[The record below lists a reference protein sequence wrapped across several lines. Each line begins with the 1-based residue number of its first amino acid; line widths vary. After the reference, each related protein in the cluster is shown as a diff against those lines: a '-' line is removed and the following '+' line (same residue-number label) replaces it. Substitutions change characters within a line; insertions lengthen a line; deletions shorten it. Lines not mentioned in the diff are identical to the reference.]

1 MFKNTIRAGDS
12 RSLEGLEMAFYCTV
26 VGFVTEYNRAVTMRA
41 GDSRSLEGLEMA
53 FYCTAKTVRGG
64 HIKPSGFYSLHIL
77 DSKNT
82 FGISGPLGEKLGQ
95 GLLYNIPDFEGNF
108 DQYFAYNSKT
118 ILDMK
123 LIFFLFCR
131 YIYFL

>member
-1 MFKNTIRAGDS
+1 MHDRAGDS
-12 RSLEGLEMAFYCTV
+12 RSLEGLFIAQP
-26 VGFVTEYNRAVTMRA
+26 NRA
-41 GDSRSLEGLEMA
+41 
-53 FYCTAKTVRGG
+53 GG
-64 HIKPSGFYSLHIL
+64 GQIKPSGFYSLHIL

-82 FGISGPLGEKLGQ
+82 FGISGPLGEKLGHR
-95 GLLYNIPDFEGNF
+95 LLYNIPDFEGNF

-123 LIFFLFCR
+123 LFFFSFCR